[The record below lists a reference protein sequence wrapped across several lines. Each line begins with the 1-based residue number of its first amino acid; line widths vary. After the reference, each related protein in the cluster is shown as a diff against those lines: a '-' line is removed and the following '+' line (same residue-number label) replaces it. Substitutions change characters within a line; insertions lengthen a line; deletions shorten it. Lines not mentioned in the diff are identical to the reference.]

1 MKKESTRIDSLISI
15 MLSGLNGDLNLY
27 NTPYDNQATELT
39 YESGLYY
46 DLAALIENYN
56 YNLSEFRDYVKVR
69 ADEVNRIKS
78 SLNKIGDYELTI
90 YFNDGRLIS

>member
-1 MKKESTRIDSLISI
+1 MKKESTRIDSLASI
-15 MLSGLNGDLNLY
+15 MLSGLNC
-27 NTPYDNQATELT
+27 DNQATELT

-69 ADEVNRIKS
+69 ADEVIKIKS
-78 SLNKIGDYELTI
+78 SLFSSNC
-90 YFNDGRLIS
+90 